1 MIKKRF
7 FDVTF
12 YKTFPFMDYYKNEEA
27 FAKDLRMIK
36 DMYPLDTAMI
46 QSAVEQRMDELEYEG
61 SFIYDEVPDRQ
72 RLFDEADRIAGRFI
86 SEQSSRC
93 FICTIAGI
101 LFNCELCRRRCRYR
115 RYQRFW

>member
-1 MIKKRF
+1 MLP
-7 FDVTF
+7 F

-72 RLFDEADRIAGRFI
+72 PLFDEADRIAGRFI
-86 SEQSSRC
+86 SDFLTVNSADADADTEGTKDSGRYKDM
-93 FICTIAGI
+93 I
-101 LFNCELCRRRCRYR
+101 L
-115 RYQRFW
+115 

>member
-1 MIKKRF
+1 MLP
-7 FDVTF
+7 F

-61 SFIYDEVPDRQ
+61 SFI
-72 RLFDEADRIAGRFI
+72 
-86 SEQSSRC
+86 
-93 FICTIAGI
+93 CTIAGI

>member
-1 MIKKRF
+1 MLP
-7 FDVTF
+7 F
-12 YKTFPFMDYYKNEEA
+12 YKTFPFMDYYKNEDA
-27 FAKDLRMIK
+27 FAKDLGMIK
-36 DMYPLDTAMI
+36 DMYPHDTAMI

-61 SFIYDEVPDRQ
+61 SFIY
-72 RLFDEADRIAGRFI
+72 DEADRIAGRFI